1 MSPSRIPDGGER
13 GHIVPIGGAENK
25 ENDPKILAR
34 FVRVSGGEDAD
45 IVVIPTASRA
55 HETGGRYE
63 KLFQELG
70 ARRVDVMD
78 FDTRRDCQEAGR
90 LERLQRATGIFF
102 TGGNQLRLTTLLGG
116 TPVAKLIRAQNARG
130 VTVGG
135 TSAGASIL
143 SEHMIAYG
151 DDGATA
157 IAGSV
162 RLAPGLGLTNRFII
176 DQHFR
181 ERDRLGRLITALA
194 YNPFAVGLG
203 LDEDTAAFI
212 GPDETL
218 EVEGTGGVTVV
229 DASRVSFSSV
239 DAVTEGQPICILGL
253 IVHVLTAGATF
264 NLHTRQVSSTALVQP
279 RE

>member
-1 MSPSRIPDGGER
+1 MAPSRVPEGETR
-13 GHIVPIGGAENK
+13 GHIVAIGGAENK

-34 FVRVSGGEDAD
+34 FVEVSGGEDAD
-45 IVVIPTASRA
+45 IVVIPTASRL

-63 KLFQELG
+63 KLFRDLG
-70 ARRVDVMD
+70 ASRVEVMD
-78 FDTRRDCQEAGR
+78 FDTRRDCHEPGR
-90 LERLQRATGIFF
+90 LARLQEATGIFF

-116 TPVAKLIRAQNARG
+116 TPVAKLIRTRNAHG
-130 VTVGG
+130 VTIGG

-162 RLAPGLGLTNRFII
+162 RLAPGIGLTNRFII

-218 EVEGTGGVTVV
+218 EVEGSGGVTVV
-229 DASRVSFSSV
+229 DASKVSFSSV
-239 DAVTEGQPICILGL
+239 DSASEGQPICILGL
-253 IVHVLTAGATF
+253 VVHVLTDGATF
-264 NLHTRQVSSTALVQP
+264 NLHTRLASSAALTSP
-279 RE
+279 RG

>member
-1 MSPSRIPDGGER
+1 MPSKVPEGETR
-13 GHIVPIGGAENK
+13 GWIVPIGGAENK
-25 ENDPKILAR
+25 ENDPRILQR
-34 FVRVSGGEDAD
+34 FIDVSGGPDAD
-45 IVVIPTASRA
+45 IVVIPTASQL
-55 HETGGRYE
+55 HETGHRYE
-63 KLFQELG
+63 QVFRDLG
-70 ARRVDVMD
+70 ARRVSVMD
-78 FDTRRDCQEAGR
+78 FDTRRDCQEPSR
-90 LERLQRATGIFF
+90 LERLEQASGIFF

-116 TPVAKLIRAQNARG
+116 TPVAKLIRSRNAHG

-212 GPDETL
+212 GPDNTL
-218 EVEGTGGVTVV
+218 EVVGTGAITVV
-229 DASRVSFSSV
+229 DPAEVEFSSMDQAEKNDPV
-239 DAVTEGQPICILGL
+239 CL
-253 IVHVLTAGATF
+253 IGVRLHVLVRGATF
-264 NLHTRQVSSTALVQP
+264 DLHARKAYAPQGVSGE
-279 RE
+279 R

>member
-1 MSPSRIPDGGER
+1 VR
-13 GHIVPIGGAENK
+13 GSIVAIGGAENK
-25 ENDPKILAR
+25 ENDRRILAR
-34 FVRVSGGEDAD
+34 FVRESGGDDAD
-45 IVVIPTASRA
+45 IIVIPTASRA
-55 HETGGRYE
+55 HETGPRYE
-63 KLFQELG
+63 KLFRDLG

-78 FDTRRDCQEAGR
+78 FDTRRDCHEAGR
-90 LERLQRATGIFF
+90 LQRLDEASGIFF

-116 TPVAKLIRAQNARG
+116 TPVAKLIRSQNARG

-143 SEHMIAYG
+143 SEHMIAFG
-151 DDGATA
+151 DDGSAA

-181 ERDRLGRLITALA
+181 ERDRLGRLVTALA
-194 YNPFAVGLG
+194 YNPFAVGIG

-212 GPDETL
+212 GADETL
-218 EVEGTGGVTVV
+218 EVEGSGGVTVV
-229 DASRVSFSSV
+229 DASKVSFSSV
-239 DAVTEGQPICILGL
+239 DSALEGQPICILGL
-253 IVHVLTAGATF
+253 VVHVLTAGATF
-264 NLHTRQVSSTALVQP
+264 NLHTRLAASGGLAPV

>member
-1 MSPSRIPDGGER
+1 MPSRVPEGGAR

-34 FVRVSGGEDAD
+34 FVQASGGDDAD
-45 IVVIPTASRA
+45 IVVIPTASRMN
-55 HETGGRYE
+55 ETGFRYE
-63 KLFQELG
+63 KLFSELG

-90 LERLQRATGIFF
+90 LERLREATGIFF

-116 TPVAKLIRAQNARG
+116 TPVAKLIRERNAHG

-151 DDGATA
+151 DDGSTA
-157 IAGSV
+157 ISGSV

-181 ERDRLGRLITALA
+181 ERDRLGRLVTALA

-229 DASRVSFSSV
+229 DASKVSFSSV
-239 DAVTEGQPICILGL
+239 DSVSEGQPICILGL
-253 IVHVLTAGATF
+253 VVHVLTAGASF
-264 NLHTRQVSSTALVQP
+264 NLHTRQASAAALLQP